1 MLVPYG
7 WHISKSTLF
16 SQLIVLYH
24 HAVSQYIRHFQVP
37 IGNLNFITK
46 PSVHCQDFQPEVLP
60 RFLTLIPKIPQCS
73 SLKILTNI
81 KNTIEH
87 QKCYKILW
95 YLTIQKFATHEQLY
109 WYFSSTL
116 LQNYNKELCL
126 KCHHLIKI
134 FPTFDSF
141 LSLCNIGSYFVF
153 YSMHLYQLGSFSYKW
168 HLTQTG

>member
-1 MLVPYG
+1 MPFHMLVPYG

-24 HAVSQYIRHFQVP
+24 HAVSPYIRHFQVP
-37 IGNLNFITK
+37 VGNLNFITK

-60 RFLTLIPKIPQCS
+60 RFLTLIPKIPHCS

-95 YLTIQKFATHEQLY
+95 YLTIQKFATHEHFTDIFLPPY
-109 WYFSSTL
+109 C
-116 LQNYNKELCL
+116 KII
-126 KCHHLIKI
+126 IKNFASNAI
-134 FPTFDSF
+134 
-141 LSLCNIGSYFVF
+141 I
-153 YSMHLYQLGSFSYKW
+153 
-168 HLTQTG
+168 